1 MIDGSFEE
9 FVDHMSYGDE
19 LTFVYNGEKFFLQ
32 GFVVEKVPI
41 LYLARWEPL
50 LDDRYFAVIK
60 GNEND
65 RRYPV
70 EKFLNSPIFYGKTF
84 LEIESEV
91 QWVD

>member
-41 LYLARWEPL
+41 LYLDRWEGATE
-50 LDDRYFAVIK
+50 RF
-60 GNEND
+60 
-65 RRYPV
+65 
-70 EKFLNSPIFYGKTF
+70 
-84 LEIESEV
+84 
-91 QWVD
+91 VDVLKSRILK